1 MNFRFGPDALSGVV
15 PVPSRIGRGLRGLF
29 AVLVGA
35 SLIGGCSNSDVSAQL
50 EAVESL
56 VAEFDLT
63 QTTGPS
69 EVVSKTLHYITASGL
84 MDGDQEGVVRSVE
97 ERLTAAGWSVVLVES
112 LDVSGSPASEGNRV
126 VANKD
131 GLAVQV
137 AVCDQVGL
145 NPAPLGLRHVQMSV
159 ARSSDPVAW
168 AGLD

>member
-1 MNFRFGPDALSGVV
+1 M
-15 PVPSRIGRGLRGLF
+15 
-29 AVLVGA
+29 GA
-35 SLIGGCSNSDVSAQL
+35 SLIGACSNSDVSAQL

-56 VAEFDLT
+56 GADFDLT

-69 EVVSKTLHYITASGL
+69 EVVSKTLHYVTASGL

-112 LDVSGSPASEGNRV
+112 MDVSGSPASEGSRV

-137 AVCDQVGL
+137 AVFDQVGL
-145 NPAPLGLRHVQMSV
+145 NLHPSDFARYKCPWLDPAIPSSGRLSTDRLRHRCDGIRGRSLVEVQDHDEL
-159 ARSSDPVAW
+159 RSKPR
-168 AGLD
+168 